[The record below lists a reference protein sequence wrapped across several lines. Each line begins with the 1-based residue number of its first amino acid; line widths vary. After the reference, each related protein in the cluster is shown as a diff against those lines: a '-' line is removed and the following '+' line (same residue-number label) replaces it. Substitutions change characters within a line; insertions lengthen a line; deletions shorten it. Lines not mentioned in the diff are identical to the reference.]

1 MVAHEKRNSAQLFWA
16 VPTQNYSV
24 LSFLFFHHPTH
35 TKVGIARPDAPHFPP
50 MCDFPP

>member
-24 LSFLFFHHPTH
+24 LSFLFFSPPTH
-35 TKVGIARPDAPHFPP
+35 TKVGIAVGYSFIDKKRRI
-50 MCDFPP
+50 